1 MAMSCT
7 SVLTSSLAS
16 NSASSLASIL
26 ASNSVSNLAPRHQTR
41 RPLRALFTALLLWA
55 LSAVLTAALAS
66 GPGEKCKE
74 FLLYGLPGATG
85 ELLCRTGF
93 ALAHDETTKT
103 PVWVAQR
110 MTPERLV
117 NRVTRTDRFAADP
130 DLPPGKR
137 AELEDYRGSGYDRGH
152 MAPAADMRWSV
163 QAMEESFYL
172 SNMAPQVGPGMNRGV
187 WAEIESTIRRWVS
200 QRGEL
205 FIFTGPIVAQANK
218 TAMPNKASS
227 KAVPKAQLT
236 ATERVSGA
244 ALENKA
250 PAYIGPNAVAVPTH
264 FYKVVFDPVRV
275 EAIAFVV
282 PNAPHANRK
291 IDEFI
296 TSVRD
301 IEARTGL
308 DFLNRINPAVQA
320 LIEEAV
326 APALW

>member
-1 MAMSCT
+1 M
-7 SVLTSSLAS
+7 
-16 NSASSLASIL
+16 
-26 ASNSVSNLAPRHQTR
+26 R
-41 RPLRALFTALLLWA
+41 RPLWALRITLLFWAFSTAFTAA
-55 LSAVLTAALAS
+55 MAS
-66 GPGEKCKE
+66 GQGEKCKE
-74 FLLYGLPGATG
+74 FLRYGLPSATG
-85 ELLCRTGF
+85 QLLCRTGF
-93 ALAHDETTKT
+93 ALAHDEATKT

-117 NRVTRTDRFAADP
+117 NRVSRTDRFSADP
-130 DLPPGKR
+130 DLPPGRR

-205 FIFTGPIVAQANK
+205 FIFTGPIVAQKDNN
-218 TAMPNKASS
+218 TGPNKAS
-227 KAVPKAQLT
+227 PKTQVT
-236 ATERVSGA
+236 ASEKVSEKVSGA
-244 ALENKA
+244 ALENKS

-282 PNAPHANRK
+282 PNTPHSNRK

-296 TSVRD
+296 TSIRD
-301 IEARTGL
+301 IEVRTGL

>member
-1 MAMSCT
+1 MSCT
-7 SVLTSSLAS
+7 SVLTSSFAS
-16 NSASSLASIL
+16 NSS
-26 ASNSVSNLAPRHQTR
+26 SNLASRYQTR
-41 RPLRALFTALLLWA
+41 RPLRALFTAFLLWA
-55 LSAVLTAALAS
+55 FSAALTTALAS

-93 ALAHDETTKT
+93 ALAHDATTKT

-205 FIFTGPIVAQANK
+205 FIFTGPIVAQADMK
-218 TAMPNKASS
+218 AVPN
-227 KAVPKAQLT
+227 KAVPKAELAAQQ
-236 ATERVSGA
+236 RVSGA

-264 FYKVVFDPVRV
+264 FYKVVFDPIRV

-320 LIEEAV
+320 LIEETV